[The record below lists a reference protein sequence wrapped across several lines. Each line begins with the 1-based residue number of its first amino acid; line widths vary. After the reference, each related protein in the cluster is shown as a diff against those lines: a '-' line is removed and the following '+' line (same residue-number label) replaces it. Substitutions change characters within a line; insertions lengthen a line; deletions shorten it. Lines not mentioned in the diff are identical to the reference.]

1 LLFLVA
7 KIVSEHLHVTVSNNR
22 QLWLTVFG
30 FVGLAFCFL
39 VSKNTIL
46 FEMATIANIRCYM
59 LLRHVR
65 VRTGDLPL
73 SGKF

>member
-1 LLFLVA
+1 MFYVA
-7 KIVSEHLHVTVSNNR
+7 KTVAEQLHITVSNNR

-30 FVGLAFCFL
+30 FVGLGFCFL
-39 VSKNTIL
+39 VSKSTIL

-65 VRTGDLPL
+65 VRTVDLPL
-73 SGKF
+73 SGKY